1 MDLSPRSRV
10 ALMALVVTA
19 VPTAWAAET
28 ALRAAFFPADFE
40 QLRELLRPTMS
51 AAARGLVVLTV
62 VLAVPSYVLMRHL
75 ARRRLRQLPPMRPD
89 LRAGARVL
97 AFLGASSL
105 LQLPGVLV
113 TFCFMFGAAWKPVAA
128 CVTLGTLGLLG
139 LAALAL
145 RDAAREG
152 PRGR

>member
-62 VLAVPSYVLMRHL
+62 VLVVPSYVLMRHL
-75 ARRRLRQLPPMRPD
+75 ARRRLR
-89 LRAGARVL
+89 
-97 AFLGASSL
+97 
-105 LQLPGVLV
+105 V
-113 TFCFMFGAAWKPVAA
+113 TAAW
-128 CVTLGTLGLLG
+128 TRSS
-139 LAALAL
+139 
-145 RDAAREG
+145 RDAERA
-152 PRGR
+152 PRSGDEETPG